1 MLALDV
7 LDVLAIG
14 ISLNEEEALTV
25 LRITV
30 PIKVQAT
37 RLRITCLGVPVD
49 LVEEGFCVFRLYVE
63 FYVNQ
68 NHEFHRTYMYFCALR
83 CSAKAWFGQILT
95 VIAGTTQIAFSNSS
109 QILYCVRILFRK
121 APTLL

>member
-1 MLALDV
+1 MLALDMIH
-7 LDVLAIG
+7 VLAIS

-37 RLRITCLGVPVD
+37 RLRITSLGVPVD
-49 LVEEGFCVFRLYVE
+49 LLEEGLCIFGLYVE

-68 NHEFHRTYMYFCALR
+68 NHWDHLTYPETTPPCSRHDLPF
-83 CSAKAWFGQILT
+83 CSAQWVGS
-95 VIAGTTQIAFSNSS
+95 VHPSS
-109 QILYCVRILFRK
+109 LVDK
-121 APTLL
+121 EAKTS